1 MQLRGFQR
9 LPGMGSAAFGIEP
22 PGMGRD
28 VAEQTQ
34 RQGCEARLAL
44 RGCDRALAKAARLI
58 EPAEQQTGAT
68 RRVVSPAPMGDDSP
82 CRLTLEELLTLSH
95 AAQRLAGLAD
105 LSQRPGRGGDRP
117 GKKNGD
123 I

>member
-1 MQLRGFQR
+1 
-9 LPGMGSAAFGIEP
+9 MGCAAFSIEP
-22 PGMGRD
+22 FGMGRD

-34 RQGCEARLAL
+34 RMGCEAR
-44 RGCDRALAKAARLI
+44 AARLV

-68 RRVVSPAPMGDDSP
+68 RRVVGPAPMGDDSP

-95 AAQRLAGLAD
+95 AAQRLAGLAG
-105 LSQRPGRGGDRP
+105 LRQRPGGGGDRP